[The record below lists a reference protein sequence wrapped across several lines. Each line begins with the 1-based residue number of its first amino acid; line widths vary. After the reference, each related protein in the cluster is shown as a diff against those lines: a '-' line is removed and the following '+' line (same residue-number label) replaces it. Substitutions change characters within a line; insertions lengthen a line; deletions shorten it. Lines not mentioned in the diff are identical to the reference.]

1 MINQPRPTAA
11 APAAAPEPEKTDLD
25 KYLLLAKAPM
35 DADVLKWWAARD
47 HAKPA
52 DADSGRPEGLPRLAK
67 MARQYLG
74 RPATTGGVERFFSKA
89 GKMHDDLK
97 ASMNDGSLEHSL
109 IAAANNE

>member
-1 MINQPRPTAA
+1 MLGLLRGRILARPACASALLSRSSSLLSRSVPLEALALNNSKLPTAA

-67 MARQYLG
+67 M
-74 RPATTGGVERFFSKA
+74 
-89 GKMHDDLK
+89 
-97 ASMNDGSLEHSL
+97 HSS
-109 IAAANNE
+109 NY